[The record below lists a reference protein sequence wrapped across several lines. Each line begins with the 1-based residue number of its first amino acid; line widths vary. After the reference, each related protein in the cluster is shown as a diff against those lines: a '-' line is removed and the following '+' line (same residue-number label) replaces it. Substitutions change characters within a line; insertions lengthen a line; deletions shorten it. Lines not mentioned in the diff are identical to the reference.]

1 MKEEDAEA
9 IKQAQNTS
17 MYRDPNMMAAT
28 LGMAQAEA
36 MKTAAGNPN
45 GAMMGFMGMN
55 MAGGGMGG
63 MNLQGLFTMGAAQQ
77 QMQQQQMQEQQ
88 MREQQMQQQQ
98 IKQQKMAQNTQTTET
113 AAGWTCAC
121 GKVNTGKFCLE
132 CGKPKPADGWTCS
145 CGTVNKGKF
154 CMECGKP
161 KPAGNHYIAVTSAAG
176 NRKIQRI
183 HQNSVRTVAIHLMK
197 TIPSKKGFI
206 TN

>member
-1 MKEEDAEA
+1 MNEVLTKKWSELRGISIVSVAFNPVTLKEEDAEA
-9 IKQAQNTS
+9 IKQAQNAS

-63 MNLQGLFTMGAAQQ
+63 MNLQGLYNQGAAQ
-77 QMQQQQMQEQQ
+77 
-88 MREQQMQQQQ
+88 QQMQQQQ

-121 GKVNTGKFCLE
+121 GKVNTGKFCSE
-132 CGKPKPADGWTCS
+132 CGKAKA
-145 CGTVNKGKF
+145 
-154 CMECGKP
+154 
-161 KPAGNHYIAVTSAAG
+161 
-176 NRKIQRI
+176 
-183 HQNSVRTVAIHLMK
+183 
-197 TIPSKKGFI
+197 
-206 TN
+206 